1 VRRGGEATGERG
13 VRPRASAAEGG
24 RKAWLRGG
32 EGAEGVFAEAVV
44 VAPRWWAGGQPP
56 PKIKMQNY
64 RPVGFLETKM
74 GLEVTGSKRL
84 PLLEFLGGGFWISG
98 HKQSRG
104 LGLKA
109 RALQ

>member
-1 VRRGGEATGERG
+1 MDVGVEGQANGEGNGGGEEGRG
-13 VRPRASAAEGG
+13 AWGRGRRREAE
-24 RKAWLRGG
+24 LQH
-32 EGAEGVFAEAVV
+32 AEVVV

-84 PLLEFLGGGFWISG
+84 PLLEFLGGGFGFLGIS
-98 HKQSRG
+98 
-104 LGLKA
+104 KA
-109 RALQ
+109 EGWG